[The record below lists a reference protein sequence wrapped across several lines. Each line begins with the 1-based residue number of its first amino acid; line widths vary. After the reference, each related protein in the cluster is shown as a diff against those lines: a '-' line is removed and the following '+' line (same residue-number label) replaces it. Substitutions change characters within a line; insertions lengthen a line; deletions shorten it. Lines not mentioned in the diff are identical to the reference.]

1 MTKFHGDNLKKRK
14 GTAATANYEQQT
26 LNKKFGKKLRNYLAP
41 AMKSDQTKGEALLVK
56 GIAESIWP
64 FLIVEDNGF
73 LNFVDFLQS
82 ALTI

>member
-1 MTKFHGDNLKKRK
+1 
-14 GTAATANYEQQT
+14 
-26 LNKKFGKKLRNYLAP
+26 LNKNFGKKLWNDLAP
-41 AMKSDQTKGEALLVK
+41 ATKSDQTKGEALLVK
-56 GIAESIWP
+56 WTVESIRP